1 MASAFGFGVAACGD
15 LSSVFLVL
23 SVFQMLDPSLL
34 ASPIVQAFGGLGLV
48 LWIAQLLFTT
58 SIAQAKGLNWFFWGL
73 GALLFPL
80 LAFLAVLGMP
90 DRKQRLLMRQLGEQL
105 LSIKETGVRLHD
117 RSSHPKFSRPA
128 PVDAAVEPA
137 GAN

>member
-1 MASAFGFGVAACGD
+1 MP
-15 LSSVFLVL
+15 
-23 SVFQMLDPSLL
+23 DPSLL

-90 DRKQRLLMRQLGEQL
+90 DRCLLYTSPSPRDGL
-105 LSIKETGVRLHD
+105 LSRMP
-117 RSSHPKFSRPA
+117 SSA
-128 PVDAAVEPA
+128 
-137 GAN
+137 

>member
-34 ASPIVQAFGGLGLV
+34 ASPIVQAFG
-48 LWIAQLLFTT
+48 
-58 SIAQAKGLNWFFWGL
+58 GL

-117 RSSHPKFSRPA
+117 RSSHPKFSRPVA
-128 PVDAAVEPA
+128 ADPAVEPA

>member
-1 MASAFGFGVAACGD
+1 
-15 LSSVFLVL
+15 
-23 SVFQMLDPSLL
+23 MLDPSLL

-48 LWIAQLLFTT
+48 LWIAQLFTT

-105 LSIKETGVRLHD
+105 MSIKETGVRLHD
-117 RSSHPKFSRPA
+117 RSSHPKFSRPVA
-128 PVDAAVEPA
+128 TDPAVEPA

>member
-1 MASAFGFGVAACGD
+1 
-15 LSSVFLVL
+15 
-23 SVFQMLDPSLL
+23 MLDTSLL

-73 GALLFPL
+73 GAMLFPL

-105 LSIKETGVRLHD
+105 MSIKETGVRLHD
-117 RSSHPKFSRPA
+117 RSSHPKFSRPVA
-128 PVDAAVEPA
+128 ADPAVEPA

>member
-1 MASAFGFGVAACGD
+1 MGRSA
-15 LSSVFLVL
+15 L
-23 SVFQMLDPSLL
+23 QMLDPSLL
-34 ASPIVQAFGGLGLV
+34 ASPLVQAFGGLGLV

-58 SIAQAKGLNWFFWGL
+58 SIAQAKGLNWLFWGL

-105 LSIKETGVRLHD
+105 LSIKKTGVRLHD
-117 RSSHPKFSRPA
+117 RSSHPKFSRQA
-128 PVDAAVEPA
+128 PVETAVEPA
-137 GAN
+137 GA

>member
-1 MASAFGFGVAACGD
+1 MP
-15 LSSVFLVL
+15 
-23 SVFQMLDPSLL
+23 DPSLL

-117 RSSHPKFSRPA
+117 RSSHPKFSRP
-128 PVDAAVEPA
+128 VAADSTVEPA

>member
-1 MASAFGFGVAACGD
+1 
-15 LSSVFLVL
+15 
-23 SVFQMLDPSLL
+23 MLDPSLL

-58 SIAQAKGLNWFFWGL
+58 SIAQAKGLNWFFWGV

-105 LSIKETGVRLHD
+105 MSICLLYTSPSPRD
-117 RSSHPKFSRPA
+117 RTRSRMPSSA
-128 PVDAAVEPA
+128 
-137 GAN
+137 

>member
-1 MASAFGFGVAACGD
+1 MASTFGFGVAAFGD

-90 DRKQRLLMRQLGEQL
+90 DRKQRLLMR
-105 LSIKETGVRLHD
+105 LHD
-117 RSSHPKFSRPA
+117 RSSHPKFSRSA

>member
-1 MASAFGFGVAACGD
+1 
-15 LSSVFLVL
+15 
-23 SVFQMLDPSLL
+23 MLDPSLL

-48 LWIAQLLFTT
+48 IWIAQLLFTT

-90 DRKQRLLMRQLGEQL
+90 GRAGQGSGSRYG
-105 LSIKETGVRLHD
+105 SKEPG
-117 RSSHPKFSRPA
+117 
-128 PVDAAVEPA
+128 
-137 GAN
+137 